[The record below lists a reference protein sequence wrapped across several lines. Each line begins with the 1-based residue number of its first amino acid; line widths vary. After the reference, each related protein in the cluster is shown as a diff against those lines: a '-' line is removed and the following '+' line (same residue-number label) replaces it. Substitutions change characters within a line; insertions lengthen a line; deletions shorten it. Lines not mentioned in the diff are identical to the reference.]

1 MNSSSHFFKDKPL
14 LGLDIGSSSIKVMQ
28 LDGHGKQPIVKGY
41 GAGNYNPGTIKD
53 GVVDDYKG
61 LASTIKD
68 IFTNNIIGEINTR
81 RVALAIPASRTFTR
95 SINLPAELKNNELL
109 QAVRMEAEQ
118 YIPMPIDDLYLDYS
132 VIERTDKG
140 IELLAV
146 AVPKKIVDSY
156 MYLVRMLGLEPVA
169 FDTTILAAAR
179 LHRQQVNVHD
189 DVPTVLI
196 DFGGYSADITI
207 HDKTVIVTGTME
219 GGGNS
224 FTDKISKKLG
234 ITNEEAHIVKT
245 KYGLSKSKKQSEI
258 TDALQPDLTKLI
270 KEIQRMIR
278 YYEERSC
285 SNRKIQQ
292 IVMIGG
298 GANMPGLSGFLTD
311 TLRMPAR
318 TCNPWQHLTLG
329 RLQPPSV
336 TEKSMYVTVAGLA
349 LTQPKELFR

>member
-14 LGLDIGSSSIKVMQ
+14 FGLDIGSSSIKVMQ
-28 LDGHGKQPIVKGY
+28 LESHGKQPIVVGY
-41 GAGNYNPGTIKD
+41 GAGNYNPGSIKS
-53 GVVDDYKG
+53 GVVEDYRS
-61 LASTIKD
+61 LASDIKNL
-68 IFTNNIIGEINTR
+68 FKNNIIGEINTH

-95 SINLPAELKNNELL
+95 SINLPSELKSSELI

-118 YIPMPIDDLYLDYS
+118 YIPMPIDELYLDYS
-132 VIERTDKG
+132 VIEHNEKA

-146 AVPKKIVDSY
+146 AVPKKVVDSY
-156 MYLVRMLGLEPVA
+156 MLLVRMLGLEPVA
-169 FDTTILAAAR
+169 FDTTILSAAR
-179 LHRQQVNVHD
+179 LHRQQVSIHD

-224 FTDKISKKLG
+224 FTDQISKKLD
-234 ITNEEAHIVKT
+234 ITQDEAHIVKT
-245 KYGLSKSKKQSEI
+245 KYGLGKSKKQAEI
-258 TDALQPDLTKLI
+258 VEALQPDLDKLI
-270 KEIQRMIR
+270 KEIRRMIR
-278 YYEERSC
+278 YYEERS
-285 SNRKIQQ
+285 SSKSKIQQ

-318 TCNPWQHLTLG
+318 TSNPWQHLTLG

-336 TEKSMYVTVAGLA
+336 IEKSMYVTVAGLA
-349 LTQPKELFR
+349 LIQPKELFK